1 MNGSYILEVR
11 DLKKY
16 FGLNRGLPAVC
27 GQRETNVVKAVD
39 GVSFGVKEGEIFAL
53 VGRSGCG
60 KTTLAKTMVGLYEP
74 TGGEVL
80 YRGCIVSGTK
90 SGVRSLRREVQ
101 MIFQDSGTA
110 LNPRLSIYQS
120 LEEPLLLRGVKDK
133 KEREKKIRQILERVN
148 LPAHLGS
155 RRPHEL
161 SGGQRQRVCLARA
174 LLLDPHVLI
183 ADEPMSGLDLSV
195 KAQVWNLLLD
205 LQEEMNLTYVLISH
219 DLSTIAHL
227 ADRVALMQAGKIVK
241 IIDAQALLGQRTT
254 SHLEV

>member
-16 FGLNRGLPAVC
+16 FGLSRGLPALG

-39 GVSFGVKEGEIFAL
+39 GVSFGVEEGEIFAL

-60 KTTLAKTMVGLYEP
+60 KTTLAKTIVGLYEP
-74 TGGEVL
+74 TGGEVV
-80 YRGCIVSGTK
+80 YRGRVVSGTK

-101 MIFQDSGTA
+101 MIFQDTGTA
-110 LNPRLSIYQS
+110 LNPRMSIYQC
-120 LEEPLLLRGVKDK
+120 LEEPLLLRGVRDK
-133 KEREKKIRQILERVN
+133 REREKKIQQILERVN

-219 DLSTIAHL
+219 DLSTICHM
-227 ADRVALMQAGKIVK
+227 ADRVAVMQAGKIVQ
-241 IIDAQALLGQRTT
+241 IVDASSLLGQRAG
-254 SHLEV
+254 SHLEI